1 MIKIIRE
8 GYDEPKTVN
17 IYTIKCNNCGCV
29 FEASSA
35 DFEWRNRGIDPIG
48 GINCPHCK
56 KEIIVNQ
63 YTPMRREIINDED
76 RSE

>member
-8 GYDEPKTVN
+8 GYDAPKTVD
-17 IYTIKCNNCGCV
+17 IYTIKCNMCGCV
-29 FEASSA
+29 FEASSD
-35 DFEWRNRGIDPIG
+35 DFEWRNRGIDPVG

-56 KEIIVNQ
+56 KEIIVDR
-63 YTPMRREIINDED
+63 YTPVRRETVNE